1 MRLLACPPRYADLFH
16 PEAECIAW
24 FGPTRGVTLTPSE
37 LPRSAGRTEFW
48 NRVQYFG
55 DGVFAETHTVVFLDG
70 DSAGCSA
77 EALAVCTLDADG
89 LLTRFETFC
98 DMGGVSG
105 GVKRAVPEPATA
117 PDEVEMY
124 AGTGAPADNIKV
136 IEQCFSNIMLYNDNS
151 GLFAEAPVRLFLLLN
166 LCQSVKSRRQSSR
179 CLAMT

>member
-1 MRLLACPPRYADLFH
+1 
-16 PEAECIAW
+16 
-24 FGPTRGVTLTPSE
+24 
-37 LPRSAGRTEFW
+37 
-48 NRVQYFG
+48 
-55 DGVFAETHTVVFLDG
+55 
-70 DSAGCSA
+70 
-77 EALAVCTLDADG
+77 
-89 LLTRFETFC
+89 
-98 DMGGVSG
+98 MGGVSG